1 MKRLIPEEYRKISR
15 AAMAV
20 IAFTMVLVAVLVYL
34 DRLTAFFSFILS
46 TLTPFFVGGALAF
59 VQMPIDRKIS
69 SALRKTLFRK
79 KPGTKALRVISALS
93 SLLLLVL
100 LITLF
105 LYILLPQLYTSIN
118 TLVRQV
124 TRFVSEHEKD
134 INDML
139 KKVGLV
145 KEDVETLD
153 SAWQDLLSYASNY
166 IGLVPGVLMSSYNL
180 VYRVIFNFSLGL
192 IVSFYMLLD
201 RERLARQGRK
211 LCYAVL
217 RKDICGQFLYWMRQ
231 ANRTFAG
238 FTTGKLIDSLVVGI
252 ICYLFMLIAGLEY
265 SVLISVLIGVTNIL
279 PFFGPIIG
287 AVPSVLILL
296 IVNPTSALTFTI
308 FILILQQVDGNI
320 IGPKI
325 LGDYTGIS
333 PLLSMF
339 AILLGSALF
348 GFVGL
353 LVSVPVCAV
362 LYAVFKTAMN
372 HRLQLRGL
380 PTDTAC
386 YEEIA
391 PREEPAQGQSAKG

>member
-1 MKRLIPEEYRKISR
+1 
-15 AAMAV
+15 MAV

-79 KPGTKALRVISALS
+79 KPGAKALRVISALS

-325 LGDYTGIS
+325 LGTIRGFPRCCPCS
-333 PLLSMF
+333 PFFWAARCSDLW
-339 AILLGSALF
+339 
-348 GFVGL
+348 
-353 LVSVPVCAV
+353 
-362 LYAVFKTAMN
+362 
-372 HRLQLRGL
+372 
-380 PTDTAC
+380 AC
-386 YEEIA
+386 W
-391 PREEPAQGQSAKG
+391 